1 MANRN
6 TAGFGL
12 IPAGTLGAT
21 PSTGGQNKYKID
33 SGYNT
38 SLYLGMPVMYDTAGI
53 GGGASTNPGYIT
65 SAQRAITNPTI
76 GVFNGCFFTAATTLK
91 PTFSAF
97 YAGGTVPDANTNAGD
112 IDAFVIDNP
121 FQQYNVQLDVRLAAT
136 AALAQA
142 EMGSTFGLT
151 VRAAGTT
158 TVAGSIISGQ
168 SNGQLTVGTGST
180 GVANQWRLL
189 RVAEDPENE
198 DLITT
203 VQPNPALANFSG
215 RATVVVVA
223 NKSQWFTTGSVGQ

>member
-6 TAGFGL
+6 TVGFGL
-12 IPAGTLGAT
+12 IAAGTLGAT
-21 PSTGGQNKYKID
+21 PSTGGQNKYKIN

-38 SLYLGMPVMYDTAGI
+38 SLYLGMPVQYDTAG
-53 GGGASTNPGYIT
+53 GAGTDPGYII
-65 SAQRAITNPTI
+65 SGQRAITNPTI
-76 GVFNGCFFTAATTLK
+76 GVFNGCFFTAATTNK

-97 YAGGTVPDANTNAGD
+97 YEGGTVPAANVNNGD

-121 FQQYNVQLDVRLAAT
+121 FQQYNVQLDTRLAAT

-158 TVAGSIISGQ
+158 TVSGSNTSGQ

-198 DLITT
+198 DLITAPQT
-203 VQPNPALANFSG
+203 NPALANFSG
-215 RATVVVVA
+215 MATVVVVA
-223 NKSQWFTTGSVGQ
+223 NKSQWFGDGQVSA

>member
-6 TAGFGL
+6 TVGFGL
-12 IPAGTLGAT
+12 IAAGTLGAT
-21 PSTGGQNKYKID
+21 PSTGGQNKYKIN

-38 SLYLGMPVMYDTAGI
+38 SLYLGMPVQYDTAG
-53 GGGASTNPGYIT
+53 GAGTDPGYII
-65 SAQRAITNPTI
+65 SGQRAITNPTI

-97 YAGGTVPDANTNAGD
+97 YEGGTVPATGPNAGD

-121 FQQYNVQLDVRLAAT
+121 FQQYNVQLDTRLAAT

-158 TVAGSIISGQ
+158 TVSGSTTSGQ
-168 SNGQLTVGTGST
+168 SNGQLTVGTGNDIN
-180 GVANQWRLL
+180 NQWRLL

-198 DLITT
+198 DLTT
-203 VQPNPALANFSG
+203 TAQTNPALAAFSG
-215 RATVVVVA
+215 FASVVVVA
-223 NKSQWFTTGSVGQ
+223 NKSQWFGTGTVGA

>member
-12 IPAGTLGAT
+12 IAAGVLGAT

-33 SGYNT
+33 SGYAT
-38 SLYLGMPVMYDTAGI
+38 SLYLGMPVQYDSA
-53 GGGASTNPGYIT
+53 GGANVDPGYIVT
-65 SAQRAITNPTI
+65 AQDAITVPTI
-76 GVFNGCFFTAATTLK
+76 GVFNGCFYTDANTLK

-97 YAGGTVPDANTNAGD
+97 YPGGTVPDANTNAGD

-121 FQQYNVQLDVRLAAT
+121 WQQYNVQLDTRLAAT

-158 TVAGSIISGQ
+158 TVSGSIISGQ

-180 GVANQWRLL
+180 GIANQWRLL

-198 DLITT
+198 DLITAPQT
-203 VQPNPALANFSG
+203 NPALANFSG
-215 RATVVVVA
+215 MATVVVVV
-223 NKSQWFTTGSVGQ
+223 NKSQWFTTGSVGA